1 MTDPITLP
9 LWLVLLGGVLA
20 AWAALERL
28 LMPTVRWYLQRRAN
42 VVIEEL
48 NRRLALEIP
57 EFKRTERRVLIERLV
72 FDPKVLE
79 AMEAQARDSG
89 TPREVVLARVKRY
102 AQEIVPAFSAFF
114 YFRLGNGLARGFV
127 RTLYR
132 VRLGYSDEAG
142 LKALPPKTSIVF
154 VMNHRSNM
162 DYVLAAYLALER
174 TALSYAVGEWARVW
188 PIQQLIRLMG
198 GFFVRRNSGDP
209 LYRKVLERYVQM
221 ATEGGVVQAMFPEG
235 GLSRD
240 GRLREPKIGL
250 LDYMLRGFDPAGDR
264 DLVFIPVGIN
274 YDRVLEDRTLLLD
287 AVHGPSSSDATKRER
302 KTGMAALGTIFRF
315 IGRNLGQMVMGRWY
329 RFGYACANFGSPFS
343 TRAWLKHRGIDLK
356 ALDRD
361 ARGRVSA
368 ELMKDLMHEV
378 GEVIPVLPVSLVS
391 YTLLAGEGPIS
402 TLELKARVQT
412 LIDGLNAKG
421 AKVYIPRSDREYSI
435 EVGLRMLTLRRLIAD
450 TDGMLAV
457 VPKERPLLQYYA
469 NAIAHLI

>member
-1 MTDPITLP
+1 MADTITLP
-9 LWLVLLGGVLA
+9 LWLVVLGALLA
-20 AWAALERL
+20 AWAVIDRL
-28 LMPTVRWYLQRRAN
+28 LMPTARWYLQRRAN
-42 VVIEEL
+42 VVIEKL
-48 NRRLALEIP
+48 NQRLALEIP

-79 AMEAQARDSG
+79 AMEAFARETH
-89 TPREVVLARVKRY
+89 TPRAVVLTRIHKY
-102 AQEIVPAFSAFF
+102 AKEIVPAFSASM
-114 YFRLGNGLARGFV
+114 YFSFGHTVARGFV

-132 VRLGYSDEAG
+132 VRLGYADEAG

-198 GFFVRRNSGDP
+198 GFFVRRASGDP

-240 GRLREPKIGL
+240 GKLREPKIGL
-250 LDYMLRGFDPAGDR
+250 LDYMLRRFDPAGER

-287 AVHGPSSSDATKRER
+287 AQAKSSDAAKSER
-302 KTGMAALGTIFRF
+302 KTGMAALGTILRF
-315 IGRNLGQMVMGRWY
+315 VGRNLGQMLVGRWY

-343 TRAWLKHRGIDLK
+343 TRAWLKQRGIDLK

-361 ARGRVSA
+361 TRGRVSI
-368 ELMKDLMHEV
+368 ELMGDLMREV
-378 GEVIPVLPVSLVS
+378 GQVIPVLPVSLVS
-391 YTLLAGEGPIS
+391 HALLACDGPIS
-402 TLELKARVQT
+402 TLELKARVQA
-412 LIDGLNAKG
+412 LIDELQARD

-450 TDGMLAV
+450 QDGMLTV
-457 VPKERPLLQYYA
+457 VPRERHLLQYYS
-469 NAIAHLI
+469 NAIAHLF

>member
-1 MTDPITLP
+1 LADVVTLP
-9 LWLVLLGGVLA
+9 TWLAVLG
-20 AWAALERL
+20 AALAVWAVLDRL
-28 LMPTVRWYLQRRAN
+28 LMPTARWYLQRRAN
-42 VVIEEL
+42 VVIERL
-48 NRRLALEIP
+48 NQRLALEIP

-79 AMEAQARDSG
+79 AMEAFARETG
-89 TPREVVLARVKRY
+89 TPRAVVMNRIHAY
-102 AQEIVPAFSAFF
+102 AKEIVPAFSASV
-114 YFRLGNGLARGFV
+114 YFTFGSTLARGFV
-127 RTLYR
+127 RSLYR
-132 VRLGYSDEAG
+132 VRLGYADEAG
-142 LKALPPKTSIVF
+142 LKALPPRTSIVF

-162 DYVLAAYLALER
+162 DYILAAYLALER

-250 LDYMLRGFDPAGDR
+250 LDYMLRGFDPKGER

-287 AVHGPSSSDATKRER
+287 ARPATAGDAAAAKRER
-302 KTGMAALGTIFRF
+302 KTGMAALGTILRF
-315 IGRNLGQMVMGRWY
+315 VGRNLGQMLVGRWY

-343 TRAWLKHRGIDLK
+343 TRAWLERRGIDLR

-361 ARGRVSA
+361 TRARVST
-368 ELMKDLMHEV
+368 ELMRDLMQEV
-378 GEVIPVLPVSLVS
+378 GRVIPVLPVSLVARA
-391 YTLLAGEGPIS
+391 LLAHDGPLS
-402 TLELKARVQT
+402 TLELKARVQAEMER
-412 LIDGLNAKG
+412 LDGGSSA
-421 AKVYIPRSDREYSI
+421 ATVR
-435 EVGLRMLTLRRLIAD
+435 
-450 TDGMLAV
+450 
-457 VPKERPLLQYYA
+457 
-469 NAIAHLI
+469 

>member
-1 MTDPITLP
+1 M
-9 LWLVLLGGVLA
+9 LA
-20 AWAALERL
+20 AWAVLDRL
-28 LMPTVRWYLQRRAN
+28 LMPTVRWYWQRRAN
-42 VVIEEL
+42 VVIEQL
-48 NRRLALEIP
+48 NQRLALEIP

-79 AMEAQARDSG
+79 AMEAHAHETN
-89 TPREVVLARVKRY
+89 TPRAVVLARIHAY
-102 AQEIVPAFSAFF
+102 AKEIVPAFSAFL
-114 YFRLGNGLARGFV
+114 YFRIGNGLARGFV

-142 LKALPPKTSIVF
+142 LKALPPRTSIVF

-250 LDYMLRGFDPAGDR
+250 LDYMLRGFDPQAER

-287 AVHGPSSSDATKRER
+287 ASPGPAAAGTGDAKAER
-302 KTGMAALGTIFRF
+302 KSGMAALGTVLRF
-315 IGRNLGQMVMGRWY
+315 VGRNLGQMIVGRWY

-343 TRAWLKHRGIDLK
+343 TRDWLKQRGIDLK

-361 ARGRVSA
+361 QRARVSQQ
-368 ELMKDLMHEV
+368 LMKDLMHEV

-391 YTLLAGEGPIS
+391 HTLLACDGPIS
-402 TLELKARVQT
+402 ALELKARVQH
-412 LIDGLNAKG
+412 LIDALAAKN

-435 EVGLRMLTLRRLIAD
+435 QVGLRMLTLRRLIEER
-450 TDGMLAV
+450 DGLLAV
-457 VPKERPLLQYYA
+457 VPAERPLLQYYA
-469 NAIAHLI
+469 NAIAHLS

>member
-1 MTDPITLP
+1 MADTVALP
-9 LWLVLLGGVLA
+9 LWLVLLGAVLA
-20 AWAALERL
+20 AWAVIDRL
-28 LMPTVRWYLQRRAN
+28 LMPTARWYLQRRAN
-42 VVIEEL
+42 VVIEKL
-48 NRRLALEIP
+48 NQRLALEIP

-79 AMEAQARDSG
+79 AMEAFARETH
-89 TPREVVLARVKRY
+89 TPRAVVLTRIHKY
-102 AQEIVPAFSAFF
+102 AKEIVPAFSASM
-114 YFRLGNGLARGFV
+114 YFTFGHTLARGFV

-142 LKALPPKTSIVF
+142 LKSLPPKTSIVF

-198 GFFVRRNSGDP
+198 GFFVRRASGDP

-240 GRLREPKIGL
+240 GKLREPKIGL

-287 AVHGPSSSDATKRER
+287 SKGPDAAKSER

-315 IGRNLGQMVMGRWY
+315 IGRNLFQMAMGRWY

-343 TRAWLKHRGIDLK
+343 TRDWLKRRGIDLK

-361 ARGRVSA
+361 TRGRVSM
-368 ELMKDLMHEV
+368 ELMSDLMREV
-378 GEVIPVLPVSLVS
+378 GLVIPVLPVSLVS
-391 YTLLAGEGPIS
+391 HALLACDGPIS
-402 TLELKARVQT
+402 SLELKARVQA
-412 LIDGLNAKG
+412 LIDQLQARN

-435 EVGLRMLTLRRLIAD
+435 EVGLRMLTLRRLI
-450 TDGMLAV
+450 TDQDGLLAV
-457 VPKERPLLQYYA
+457 APAERHLLQYYS
-469 NAIAHLI
+469 NAIAHLF

>member
-1 MTDPITLP
+1 MTDTVTLP
-9 LWLVLLGGVLA
+9 LWLFLLGGVLA
-20 AWAALERL
+20 AWAVLDRM
-28 LMPTVRWYLQRRAN
+28 LMPTMRWYFQRRAN
-42 VVIEEL
+42 IVIEEL
-48 NRRLALEIP
+48 NRRLQLEIP

-79 AMEAQARDSG
+79 AMETFARETN
-89 TPREVVLARVKRY
+89 TPRAVVLTRVHQY
-102 AQEIVPAFSAFF
+102 AKEIVPAFSAFF
-114 YFRLGNGLARGFV
+114 YFRIGNGLARAFV

-132 VRLGYSDEAG
+132 VRLGFSDEAG

-198 GFFVRRNSGDP
+198 GFFVRRASGDP

-250 LDYMLRGFDPAGDR
+250 LDYMLRGFDPKGER

-287 AVHGPSSSDATKRER
+287 THAGSER
-302 KTGMAALGTIFRF
+302 KSGMAALGTIFRF
-315 IGRNLGQMVMGRWY
+315 VGRNFGQMILGRWY

-343 TRAWLKHRGIDLK
+343 TREWLTKRGIDLK
-356 ALDRD
+356 VLDRD
-361 ARGRVSA
+361 MRGRVSA
-368 ELMKDLMHEV
+368 ELMKDLMHKV
-378 GEVIPVLPVSLVS
+378 GRVIPVLPVSLVS
-391 YTLLAGEGPIS
+391 HTLLGCEGPIS
-402 TLELKARVQT
+402 KLELKARVQA
-412 LIDGLNAKG
+412 LIEGLAAKD

-435 EVGLRMLTLRRLIAD
+435 DVGLRMLTLRHLV
-450 TDGMLAV
+450 TDEDGLLAV
-457 VPKERPLLQYYA
+457 VEKERPLLQYYS
-469 NAIAHLI
+469 NAIAHLV

>member
-1 MTDPITLP
+1 
-9 LWLVLLGGVLA
+9 
-20 AWAALERL
+20 
-28 LMPTVRWYLQRRAN
+28 MPTARWYLQRRAN
-42 VVIEEL
+42 VVIEKL
-48 NRRLALEIP
+48 NQRLALEIP

-79 AMEAQARDSG
+79 AMEAFARETH
-89 TPREVVLARVKRY
+89 TPRAVVLTRIHKY
-102 AQEIVPAFSAFF
+102 AKEIVPAFSASM
-114 YFRLGNGLARGFV
+114 YFTFGHTLARGFV

-142 LKALPPKTSIVF
+142 LKSLPPKTSIVF

-198 GFFVRRNSGDP
+198 GFFVRRASGDP

-240 GRLREPKIGL
+240 GKLREPKIGL

-287 AVHGPSSSDATKRER
+287 SKGPDAAKSER

-315 IGRNLGQMVMGRWY
+315 IGRNLFQMAMGRWY

-343 TRAWLKHRGIDLK
+343 TRDWLKRRGIDLK

-361 ARGRVSA
+361 TRGRVSM
-368 ELMKDLMHEV
+368 ELMSDLMREV
-378 GEVIPVLPVSLVS
+378 GLVIPVLPVSLVS
-391 YTLLAGEGPIS
+391 HALLACDGPIS
-402 TLELKARVQT
+402 SLELKARVQA
-412 LIDGLNAKG
+412 LIDQLQARN

-435 EVGLRMLTLRRLIAD
+435 EVGLRMLTLRRLI
-450 TDGMLAV
+450 TDQDGLLAV
-457 VPKERPLLQYYA
+457 APAERHLLQYYS
-469 NAIAHLI
+469 NAIAHLF

>member
-1 MTDPITLP
+1 LSTEVVLP

-20 AWAALERL
+20 AWAALDRL
-28 LMPTVRWYLQRRAN
+28 LLPTVRWYLQRRAN

-57 EFKRTERRVLIERLV
+57 EFKRTERRVLVERLV

-79 AMEAQARDSG
+79 AMEAEARATG
-89 TPREVVLARVKRY
+89 VPREVVLARVKRY
-102 AQEIVPAFSAFF
+102 AKEIVPAFSARM
-114 YFRLGNGLARGFV
+114 YFSVGNTLARGFV

-132 VRLGYSDEAG
+132 VRLGYADESG
-142 LKALPPKTSIVF
+142 LKALPPRTSIVF

-162 DYVLAAYLALER
+162 DYILAAYLALER

-188 PIQQLIRLMG
+188 PIQQLVRLMG

-240 GRLREPKIGL
+240 GRLRAPKIGL
-250 LDYMLRGFDPAGDR
+250 LDYMLRGFDPAGPR

-287 AVHGPSSSDATKRER
+287 ATPDAHPDAARRER
-302 KTGMAALGTIFRF
+302 KSGMAALGTVFRF
-315 IGRNLGQMVMGRWY
+315 IGRNLGQMLVGRWY

-343 TRAWLKHRGIDLK
+343 TRDWLIARRIDLK

-368 ELMKDLMHEV
+368 ELMDDLMREV
-378 GEVIPVLPVSLVS
+378 GKVVPVLPVSLVAH
-391 YTLLAGEGPIS
+391 TLLGHDGPLS
-402 TLELKARVQT
+402 RLELKARVQA
-412 LIDGLNAKG
+412 LVDALDAQG
-421 AKVYIPRSDREYSI
+421 AKVYIPRSDREYAI
-435 EVGLRMLTLRRLIAD
+435 EVGLRMLTLRRIVIEA
-450 TDGMLAV
+450 DGMLAIA
-457 VPKERPLLQYYA
+457 PGERALVAYYA
-469 NAIAHLI
+469 NAIAHLV

>member
-1 MTDPITLP
+1 MDSTITLP
-9 LWLVLLGGVLA
+9 LWLFLLGAVLA
-20 AWAALERL
+20 AWAVLDRM
-28 LMPTVRWYLQRRAN
+28 LMPTMRWYLQRRAN

-48 NRRLALEIP
+48 NRRLQLEIP

-79 AMEAQARDSG
+79 AMEAHARETH
-89 TPREVVLARVKRY
+89 TPRAVVLTRVHKY
-102 AQEIVPAFSAFF
+102 AKEIVPAFSAFF
-114 YFRLGNGLARGFV
+114 YFRIGNGLARGFV
-127 RTLYR
+127 RSLYR
-132 VRLGYSDEAG
+132 VRLGFSDEAG

-188 PIQQLIRLMG
+188 PIQQMIRLMG

-250 LDYMLRGFDPAGDR
+250 LDYMLRGFDPKGER

-287 AVHGPSSSDATKRER
+287 TKGPDASKSER

-315 IGRNLGQMVMGRWY
+315 IGRNFGQMIVGRWY

-343 TRAWLKHRGIDLK
+343 TREWLTKRGIDLK

-361 ARGRVSA
+361 MRGRVSA

-378 GEVIPVLPVSLVS
+378 GQVIPVLPVSLVS
-391 YTLLAGEGPIS
+391 HALLGCAGPIS
-402 TLELKARVQT
+402 KLELKARVQA
-412 LIDGLNAKG
+412 LIDALAAKD

-435 EVGLRMLTLRRLIAD
+435 DVGLRMLTLRRLV
-450 TDGMLAV
+450 TEGEDGLLAV
-457 VPKERPLLQYYA
+457 VEKERQLLQYYA
-469 NAIAHLI
+469 NAIAHLV

>member
-1 MTDPITLP
+1 MDSTVTLP
-9 LWLVLLGGVLA
+9 LWLFLLGGALA
-20 AWAALERL
+20 AWAVLDRM
-28 LMPTVRWYLQRRAN
+28 LMPTMRWYFQRRAN
-42 VVIEEL
+42 IVIEEL
-48 NRRLALEIP
+48 NRRLQLEIP

-79 AMEAQARDSG
+79 AMETFARETN
-89 TPREVVLARVKRY
+89 TPRAVVLTRVHAY
-102 AQEIVPAFSAFF
+102 AKEIVPAFSAFF
-114 YFRLGNGLARGFV
+114 YFRIGNALARAFV

-132 VRLGYSDEAG
+132 VRLGFSDEAG

-250 LDYMLRGFDPAGDR
+250 LDYMLRGFDPKGER

-287 AVHGPSSSDATKRER
+287 AKDPDAAKSER
-302 KTGMAALGTIFRF
+302 KTGMAALGTVLRF
-315 IGRNLGQMVMGRWY
+315 VGRNFGQMIVGRWY

-343 TRAWLKHRGIDLK
+343 TREWLVKRGIDLK

-361 ARGRVSA
+361 MRGRVSA

-378 GEVIPVLPVSLVS
+378 GRVIPVLPVSLVS
-391 YTLLAGEGPIS
+391 HTLLACDGPIS
-402 TLELKARVQT
+402 TLELKARVQA
-412 LIDGLNAKG
+412 LIESLAAKD

-435 EVGLRMLTLRRLIAD
+435 EVGLRMLTLRHLV
-450 TDGMLAV
+450 TDEDGLLTV
-457 VPKERPLLQYYA
+457 VAKERRLLEYYS
-469 NAIAHLI
+469 NAIAHLM

>member
-1 MTDPITLP
+1 MTDGVTIP
-9 LWLVLLGGVLA
+9 LWLFLLGAVLA
-20 AWAALERL
+20 AWAVLDRM
-28 LMPTVRWYLQRRAN
+28 LMPTMRWYLQRRAN

-48 NRRLALEIP
+48 NRRLELEIP

-79 AMEAQARDSG
+79 AMEAFARETH
-89 TPREVVLARVKRY
+89 TPRAVVLTRIHKY
-102 AQEIVPAFSAFF
+102 AKEIVPAFSASM
-114 YFRLGNGLARGFV
+114 YFTFGHTLARGFV

-132 VRLGYSDEAG
+132 VRLGYADEGG
-142 LKALPPKTSIVF
+142 LKSLPPKTSIVF

-198 GFFVRRNSGDP
+198 GFFVRRASGDP

-250 LDYMLRGFDPAGDR
+250 LDYMLRGFDPAGER

-287 AVHGPSSSDATKRER
+287 AKGPDATQQHDKRER
-302 KTGMAALGTIFRF
+302 KTGMAALGTILRF
-315 IGRNLGQMVMGRWY
+315 VGRNLGQMMLGRWY

-343 TRAWLKHRGIDLK
+343 TKAWLVKRGIDLK

-361 ARGRVSA
+361 TRGRVSI
-368 ELMKDLMHEV
+368 ELMNDLMREV
-378 GEVIPVLPVSLVS
+378 GQVIPVLPVSLVS
-391 YTLLAGEGPIS
+391 HALLACDGPIS
-402 TLELKARVQT
+402 SLELKARIQA
-412 LIDGLNAKG
+412 LIDELSTRD

-435 EVGLRMLTLRRLIAD
+435 EVGLRMLTLRRLI
-450 TDGMLAV
+450 TDQDGLLAV
-457 VPKERPLLQYYA
+457 VPAERALLQYYA
-469 NAIAHLI
+469 NAIAHLF

>member
-1 MTDPITLP
+1 MGSTIELP
-9 LWLVLLGGVLA
+9 LWLFLLGALLA
-20 AWAALERL
+20 GWAVIDRL
-28 LMPTVRWYLQRRAN
+28 LMPTARWYLQRRAN
-42 VVIEEL
+42 VVIEQL
-48 NRRLALEIP
+48 NQRLALEIP

-79 AMEAQARDSG
+79 AMEAYARETH
-89 TPREVVLARVKRY
+89 TPRAVVLTRIHTY
-102 AQEIVPAFSAFF
+102 AKEIVPAFSASM
-114 YFRLGNGLARGFV
+114 YFSFGHTVARGFV

-132 VRLGYSDEAG
+132 VRLGYADEAG
-142 LKALPPKTSIVF
+142 LKSLPPKTSIVF

-198 GFFVRRNSGDP
+198 GFFVRRASGDP

-240 GRLREPKIGL
+240 GKLREPKIGL
-250 LDYMLRGFDPAGDR
+250 LDYMLRGFDPAGER

-287 AVHGPSSSDATKRER
+287 AKGPDAARSER
-302 KTGMAALGTIFRF
+302 KTGVAALGTVLRF
-315 IGRNLGQMVMGRWY
+315 VGRNLGQMLMGRWY

-343 TRAWLKHRGIDLK
+343 TRAWLTRRGIDLK

-361 ARGRVSA
+361 TRGRVSI
-368 ELMKDLMHEV
+368 ELMDDLMREV
-378 GEVIPVLPVSLVS
+378 GRVIPVLPVSLVS
-391 YTLLAGEGPIS
+391 HALLASDGPIS
-402 TLELKARVQT
+402 TLELKARVQA
-412 LIDGLNAKG
+412 LIDALQARD

-450 TDGMLAV
+450 QGGMLTV
-457 VPKERPLLQYYA
+457 VPRERPLLQYYA
-469 NAIAHLI
+469 NAIAHLF